1 MLGRGKFKFFHLYKS
16 YKGVPRAPTCN
27 WLPKS
32 FKESKDFHASP
43 TTILQL
49 LKGGDAKPPEAAV
62 ACGFCAGGVGG
73 GGFDGGRGLWH
84 TMGPKSTYGSIGM
97 LCEVGCCIPRLCW
110 FAIAASP
117 IGSLHPICC
126 SSSGLR
132 ASICMEYC
140 KREVED
146 LGCEKLRNV
155 GLPFAVCI
163 TANRF
168 QTFHK
173 ESKSAY
179 LFFPKPSI

>member
-97 LCEVGCCIPRLCW
+97 PCEVGCCIPRLCW
-110 FAIAASP
+110 FAVAASP
-117 IGSLHPICC
+117 IGSLHRICC

-132 ASICMEYC
+132 ASICME
-140 KREVED
+140 
-146 LGCEKLRNV
+146 
-155 GLPFAVCI
+155 
-163 TANRF
+163 
-168 QTFHK
+168 
-173 ESKSAY
+173 
-179 LFFPKPSI
+179 

>member
-16 YKGVPRAPTCN
+16 YKGVLRAPTCN
-27 WLPKS
+27 WLPKG

-43 TTILQL
+43 TTILQS

-84 TMGPKSTYGSIGM
+84 TMGPKPTCGSIGM
-97 LCEVGCCIPRLCW
+97 PCEVGCSIPRLCW
-110 FAIAASP
+110 FAVAASP

-132 ASICMEYC
+132 ASICME
-140 KREVED
+140 
-146 LGCEKLRNV
+146 
-155 GLPFAVCI
+155 
-163 TANRF
+163 
-168 QTFHK
+168 
-173 ESKSAY
+173 
-179 LFFPKPSI
+179 